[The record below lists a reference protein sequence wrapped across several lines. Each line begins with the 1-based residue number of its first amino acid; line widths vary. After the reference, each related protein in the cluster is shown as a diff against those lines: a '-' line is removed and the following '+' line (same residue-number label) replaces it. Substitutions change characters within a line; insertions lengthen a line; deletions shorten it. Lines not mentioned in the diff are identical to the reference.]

1 MARYSNVRLSIP
13 LPLMR
18 SCMARLESMVTL
30 CMSIARPVWAR
41 RGYHPKTCSCCLR
54 KMSCLA
60 WIGHPEL
67 CCGSHWRRDMK
78 HTKGQLLTFKVHQA
92 VGSMAIE
99 GIQVS
104 KQSEAIMLDVA
115 AGRVS
120 GKSVREQ
127 LVAKYKQVSSAS

>member
-1 MARYSNVRLSIP
+1 MTGEGSQIRGNGRKVVRRLACVRLP
-13 LPLMR
+13 
-18 SCMARLESMVTL
+18 A
-30 CMSIARPVWAR
+30 
-41 RGYHPKTCSCCLR
+41 
-54 KMSCLA
+54 
-60 WIGHPEL
+60 L
-67 CCGSHWRRDMK
+67 CCGCHWRKNMK
-78 HTKGQLLTFKVHQA
+78 YTKTQLLAFKVRQA

-104 KQSEAIMLDVA
+104 KQSEATMLEVA

>member
-1 MARYSNVRLSIP
+1 
-13 LPLMR
+13 
-18 SCMARLESMVTL
+18 
-30 CMSIARPVWAR
+30 
-41 RGYHPKTCSCCLR
+41 
-54 KMSCLA
+54 
-60 WIGHPEL
+60 
-67 CCGSHWRRDMK
+67 MK
-78 HTKGQLLTFKVHQA
+78 HTKGQLLAFKVHQA

-127 LVAKYKQVSSAS
+127 LVEKYKQAPSVS